1 MLYYTD
7 KMKQSYHIGIDQKKN
22 EGKEPEIRHKKD
34 LLFYTLRFHINTELK
49 GIIYVRQRYR
59 V

>member
-7 KMKQSYHIGIDQKKN
+7 KMKQSYHIGIDKKN

-34 LLFYTLRFHINTELK
+34 SLFYTLRFHIKTLN
-49 GIIYVRQRYR
+49 
-59 V
+59 